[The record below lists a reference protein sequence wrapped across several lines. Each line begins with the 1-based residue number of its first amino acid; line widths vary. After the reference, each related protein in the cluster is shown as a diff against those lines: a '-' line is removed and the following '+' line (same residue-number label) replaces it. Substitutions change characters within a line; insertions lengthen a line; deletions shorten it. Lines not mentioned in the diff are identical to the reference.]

1 MLTHDPHVTT
11 PSTLEVPQHPL
22 QISTRLTPP
31 VPNTGRGKAT
41 TALALPHLNQHL
53 FAHSLKVFQLAEK
66 PIKYL
71 CGTLVETELALP
83 LLPHHRPEMGR
94 MKLIPSTQLLS
105 SPSFQILNAIV
116 MVLPLM
122 WDLQLLCPCCI
133 CKCHLQ

>member
-1 MLTHDPHVTT
+1 MTLMSPLQAPWKS
-11 PSTLEVPQHPL
+11 PSTLSKSVHVSLL
-22 QISTRLTPP
+22 QCPIQGGEKLQLLWLSPISTSTCLH
-31 VPNTGRGKAT
+31 
-41 TALALPHLNQHL
+41 TA
-53 FAHSLKVFQLAEK
+53 SKFQLAEK